1 MNYENFEKVYGLVPM
16 MELSTLKLIRTLIKD
31 TTKFFLFLEVG

>member
-16 MELSTLKLIRTLIKD
+16 ELYTLKLIRTLIKD
-31 TTKFFLFLEVG
+31 TTNFFLFLEVR